1 MNNRLIS
8 VLRFDQTLLSMF
20 GKEGTKRKSCL
31 KLQHWG
37 IKLYCQPVSISVTS
51 LWDMTGF
58 SITNVIH
65 KTSMLVFQVYGMKAD
80 RLLCL
85 HCFQIKGMDGVSFP
99 NTLLVNYCRFLHTFL
114 IEDEQ
119 CKCRLYFV
127 H

>member
-37 IKLYCQPVSISVTS
+37 IKLYCQPVGISVTS

-65 KTSMLVFQVYGMKAD
+65 KTSMVSVPSVWNESRPLT
-80 RLLCL
+80 LLTL
-85 HCFQIKGMDGVSFP
+85 FP
-99 NTLLVNYCRFLHTFL
+99 NQGYGWSFLSQYFAGELL
-114 IEDEQ
+114 
-119 CKCRLYFV
+119 
-127 H
+127 